1 LNDGEG
7 VATITVITP
16 KKRSTGNLIA
26 RLDRPLSTSKCVAGW
41 IVATILFIGINQL
54 LGGPAPGDSEVFVYS
69 AWSIAH
75 GHLACAYPPASSIDF
90 PLIAPLY
97 PLLLGGLSAL
107 LRIGHSV
114 PFPSPNALGH
124 GCTTAVTAM
133 THWSHHAGAVSPT
146 LDLGYLGWIVLL
158 FGIVS
163 FLRSIGRGRSGWE
176 PVTLI
181 AVACAPPVFMCVQSW
196 LHPQDLIAMGLVLGA
211 MSFIRRDSWVWAGI
225 LLGLAVM
232 SQQFAL
238 LVIAPLLVLV
248 PSDKRVRFV
257 ASIVWSSI
265 VIVTPLA
272 LATSGRALKAAFI
285 GSGFTPAER
294 GTYMS
299 ELHLHGTI
307 VLTFSRLLPI
317 VAALALARW
326 AARRLGPAV
335 FEPVAF
341 VSVIAASL
349 SFRLIF
355 EENLWGYYLMAVTVL
370 VILTDVI
377 RRRFRW
383 EVVGWLAVAFLA
395 YYPLPWGYDPLNF
408 SVPDWI
414 WQVALCPAAVA
425 LAVGPLI
432 SEVRAHVRAD
442 AIVVNA

>member
-1 LNDGEG
+1 M
-7 VATITVITP
+7 
-16 KKRSTGNLIA
+16 IA
-26 RLDRPLSTSKCVAGW
+26 QLDRPLSTTRCIAGW
-41 IVATILFIGINQL
+41 VLATLLFIGINQL

-69 AWSIAH
+69 AWAIAH

-97 PLLLGGLSAL
+97 PLVAGGLSAL
-107 LRIGHSV
+107 FRFGHSV
-114 PFPSPNALGH
+114 PFPSQMALGH

-133 THWSHHAGAVSPT
+133 THWSIHAGAVSPT
-146 LDLGYLGWIVLL
+146 LELGYVGWIVLL
-158 FGIVS
+158 FGIVAL
-163 FLRSIGRGRSGWE
+163 LRSIGRGRSGWE
-176 PVTLI
+176 PAVLI

-196 LHPQDLIAMGLVLGA
+196 LHPQDLMAMGLILGA
-211 MSFIRRDSWVWAGI
+211 MALIRRDSWAWAGV

-238 LVIAPLLVLV
+238 LVIAPLLILV
-248 PSDKRVRFV
+248 PRNKRVRF
-257 ASIVWSSI
+257 ISSI
-265 VIVTPLA
+265 ACSAVVIVAPLA
-272 LATSGRALKAAFI
+272 IATSGRALKAAFI

-307 VLTFSRLLPI
+307 VLTVSRILPI
-317 VAALALARW
+317 LAAMALARW
-326 AARRLGPAV
+326 TQRRIGPSV
-335 FEPVAF
+335 FEPLAF
-341 VSVIAASL
+341 VSIIATSF
-349 SFRLIF
+349 SFRLVF

-370 VILTDVI
+370 VILIDVI

-425 LAVGPLI
+425 LAAGPLI
-432 SEVRAHVRAD
+432 TEVREHVPDRALTFSG
-442 AIVVNA
+442 